1 MKVHLRRAV
10 CLLVLISLW
19 FAVPA
24 VAMVGE
30 DELSDEAMESFLLDS
45 EIVRVQ
51 QMLPGSTYPMAVELR
66 MHGTVRKAVYKYR
79 PADLPHTK
87 DIAMGVPLVD
97 SYLYEVAAYRLDR
110 ALGLGMVPV
119 AVIRDIH
126 AEGAVIEWISD
137 ATTEKKL
144 KESGD
149 YPEESPPLIQQRDV
163 MNLFDALIL
172 NEDRKESDQLI
183 TPEDWKLHLVDHS
196 RAFPVSE
203 EIPPGFLARPA
214 SLSRALLH
222 RLIELDTESLT
233 ELLEGLLTD
242 TQIEALLERR
252 DKILEKINSD
262 RQEYGDA
269 EVFQD

>member
-1 MKVHLRRAV
+1 MKVHLGRAV
-10 CLLVLISLW
+10 CLAALTSLW
-19 FAVPA
+19 LAVPA
-24 VAMVGE
+24 LVMAGE
-30 DELSDEAMESFLLDS
+30 DELSDEAMEIFLLDS
-45 EIVRVQ
+45 EVVRVQ

-79 PADLPHTK
+79 PADLPHTE
-87 DIAMGVPLVD
+87 DIAMGVPLAD

-110 ALGLGMVPV
+110 TLGLGMVPV

-137 ATTEKKL
+137 AFTEQQL
-144 KESGD
+144 RERGD
-149 YPEESPPLIQQRDV
+149 YPEDSQPLIQQRDV

-172 NEDRKESDQLI
+172 NEDRKGSDQLI

-203 EIPPGFLARPA
+203 EIPPGFLVRPA

-222 RLIELDTESLT
+222 RLIELDTESLP
-233 ELLEGLLTD
+233 ELLAGLLTD

-252 DKILEKINSD
+252 DKILGKINSD
-262 RQEYGDA
+262 RQKYGDA
-269 EVFQD
+269 KVFQD